1 MTVDERAAIFRIK
14 TLQEK
19 RLQHSFRQN
28 DAVNVVK
35 TLGALE
41 ILDLLSILRNRNASD
56 FIDRQSSG
64 TQGPHARA
72 RIRAANSARVGLKI
86 NKNRSKKQ

>member
-1 MTVDERAAIFRIK
+1 MTADERAAIFRIK

-41 ILDLLSILRNRNASD
+41 ILDLLFD
-56 FIDRQSSG
+56 FSKSKWRRLSPADDRAEHKAF
-64 TQGPHARA
+64 PHARA
-72 RIRAANSARVGLKI
+72 RIMRAWD
-86 NKNRSKKQ
+86 

>member
-1 MTVDERAAIFRIK
+1 MTADERAAIFRIK

-41 ILDLLSILRNRNASD
+41 ILDLLFDFTKSKCVGFHKPTIERNTRPPRAGANNTRVKTEYALRGENERGRN
-56 FIDRQSSG
+56 
-64 TQGPHARA
+64 
-72 RIRAANSARVGLKI
+72 
-86 NKNRSKKQ
+86 

>member
-1 MTVDERAAIFRIK
+1 MTADERAAIFRIK

-19 RLQHSFRQN
+19 RLQHAFRQN

-41 ILDLLSILRNRNASD
+41 ILDLLFDFTKSKCVGFHKPTIERNTR
-56 FIDRQSSG
+56 
-64 TQGPHARA
+64 PPRA
-72 RIRAANSARVGLKI
+72 GANTRGG
-86 NKNRSKKQ
+86 